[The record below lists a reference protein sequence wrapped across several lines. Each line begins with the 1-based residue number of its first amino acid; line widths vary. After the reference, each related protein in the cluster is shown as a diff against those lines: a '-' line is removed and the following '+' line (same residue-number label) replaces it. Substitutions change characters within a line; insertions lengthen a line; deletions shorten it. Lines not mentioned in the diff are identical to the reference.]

1 MFFSEESLYHLK
13 EVYVINGIIERK
25 STKELNAWVDNRVL
39 RTKESGNRIMYLKTD
54 NQQSIWVLY
63 KKQSD
68 GKICIYFAVTLPS
81 LVAVTPISLIVN

>member
-1 MFFSEESLYHLK
+1 M
-13 EVYVINGIIERK
+13 
-25 STKELNAWVDNRVL
+25 L
-39 RTKESGNRIMYLKTD
+39 RTREGGNRIVYLKTD

-81 LVAVTPISLIVN
+81 PIAANSKLLIINQLTDKVTDDDENLSLKILRLRFNLCV